1 MRAPSLSLELERG
14 LNFLGMTAMLAILLG
29 AYAYQFSYRELPC
42 TLCLLQR
49 LAMAAVAY
57 GAAMNLVLG
66 PSARHYGVCLVSA
79 LFGLV
84 ISLRQSLL
92 HINPYFDKQTGQ
104 PTLDPTANPP
114 FGESVLGFNLYNW
127 GVVIFATVF
136 LAVGVVHLLGRPS
149 RAPATDEREGR
160 EERDAPEPDWLRRLA
175 GFGVALLF
183 LVLASEAVLVF
194 LECGFGDCPNDGGWD
209 WRMLG

>member
-1 MRAPSLSLELERG
+1 MSAPSLSPELERV

-79 LFGLV
+79 LFGLAV
-84 ISLRQSLL
+84 SLRQSLL
-92 HINPYFDKQTGQ
+92 HINPYFDKKTGQ
-104 PTLDPTANPP
+104 PSLDPTANPA
-114 FGESVLGFNLYNW
+114 FGESVMGLNLYVW
-127 GVVIFATVF
+127 GVVIFATVI
-136 LAVGVVHLLGRPS
+136 LAVGVVQLLGRQG
-149 RAPATDEREGR
+149 RAPAADDGDA
-160 EERDAPEPDWLRRLA
+160 RDAREPDWLRRLA
-175 GFGVALLF
+175 GLGVALLF

>member
-1 MRAPSLSLELERG
+1 MRAPSLSPELERV

-79 LFGLV
+79 LFGLAV
-84 ISLRQSLL
+84 SLRQSLL
-92 HINPYFDKQTGQ
+92 HINPYFDKKTGQ
-104 PTLDPTANPP
+104 PSLDPTANPA
-114 FGESVLGFNLYNW
+114 FGESVMGLNLYVW
-127 GVVIFATVF
+127 GVVIFATVI
-136 LAVGVVHLLGRPS
+136 LAVGVVQLLGRPG
-149 RAPATDEREGR
+149 RAPAADDGDA
-160 EERDAPEPDWLRRLA
+160 RDAREPDWLRRLA
-175 GFGVALLF
+175 GLGVALLF

>member
-1 MRAPSLSLELERG
+1 MSAPSLSPELERV

-66 PSARHYGVCLVSA
+66 PSARHYGVCLASA
-79 LFGLV
+79 LFGLAV
-84 ISLRQSLL
+84 SLRQSLL
-92 HINPYFDKQTGQ
+92 HINPYFDKKTGQ
-104 PTLDPTANPP
+104 PSLDPTANPA
-114 FGESVLGFNLYNW
+114 FGESVMGLNLYVW
-127 GVVIFATVF
+127 GVVIFATVI
-136 LAVGVVHLLGRPS
+136 LAVGVVQLLGRQG
-149 RAPATDEREGR
+149 RAPAADDGDA
-160 EERDAPEPDWLRRLA
+160 RDAREPDWLRRLA
-175 GFGVALLF
+175 GLGVALLF

>member
-1 MRAPSLSLELERG
+1 MRAPSLSPELERV

-79 LFGLV
+79 LFGLAV
-84 ISLRQSLL
+84 SLRQSLL
-92 HINPYFDKQTGQ
+92 HINPYFDKKTGQ
-104 PTLDPTANPP
+104 PSLDPTANPA
-114 FGESVLGFNLYNW
+114 FGESVMGLNLYVW
-127 GVVIFATVF
+127 GVVIFATVI
-136 LAVGVVHLLGRPS
+136 LAVGVVQLLGRQG
-149 RAPATDEREGR
+149 RAPAADDGDA
-160 EERDAPEPDWLRRLA
+160 RDAREPDWLRRLA
-175 GFGVALLF
+175 GLGVALLF

>member
-1 MRAPSLSLELERG
+1 MRAPSLSPDLERV

-79 LFGLV
+79 LFGLAV
-84 ISLRQSLL
+84 SLRQSLL
-92 HINPYFDKQTGQ
+92 HINPYFDKKTGQ
-104 PTLDPTANPP
+104 PSLDPTANPA
-114 FGESVLGFNLYNW
+114 FGESVMGLNLYVW
-127 GVVIFATVF
+127 GVVIFATVI
-136 LAVGVVHLLGRPS
+136 LAVGVVQLLGRQG
-149 RAPATDEREGR
+149 RAPAADDGDA
-160 EERDAPEPDWLRRLA
+160 RDAREPDWLRRLA
-175 GFGVALLF
+175 GLGVALLF